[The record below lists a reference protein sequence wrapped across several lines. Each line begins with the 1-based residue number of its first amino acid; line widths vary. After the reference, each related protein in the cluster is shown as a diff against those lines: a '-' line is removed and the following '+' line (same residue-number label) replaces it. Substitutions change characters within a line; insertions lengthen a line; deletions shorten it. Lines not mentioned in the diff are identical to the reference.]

1 MPITQEQFG
10 YVSALAMSRAAI
22 VLNPG
27 KEYLVES
34 RLEPLARTGGFDSL
48 GDLIDAMRRRPGYAE
63 IHQMAVEALTTNETL
78 FFRDLHPFEAME
90 KKLIPEIMARR
101 SGERRIDIWS
111 GASSTGQEGY
121 SIAMML
127 REKFPELRTWKVSIT
142 GTDLS
147 SKAVAKAKEGLY
159 SQLEVNRGLPLPL
172 LVKYFEKVDKGWQI
186 KSEIRDMVQFRKMNL
201 IESWPTLPRFDLVLM
216 RNVLIYFD
224 IPTRKRILDGIRSI
238 IHPDGALFL
247 GASETT
253 INVDDCW
260 VGESS
265 GRTSVYR
272 IKRADGANRAILN

>member
-1 MPITQEQFG
+1 MSLTAEHFDYISG
-10 YVSALAMSRAAI
+10 LAMDRAAI

-48 GDLIDAMRRRPGYAE
+48 GDLIDTMRKRVGYSD

-90 KKLIPEIMARR
+90 KTLIPEVMVRR
-101 SGERRIDIWS
+101 ASERRIDIWS

-127 REKFPELRTWKVSIT
+127 REKFPELLSWNINII
-142 GTDLS
+142 GTDLC
-147 SKAVAKAKEGLY
+147 SKAVTKAKEGLY

-172 LVKYFEKVDKGWQI
+172 LVKYFEKVEKGWQV
-186 KSEIRDMVQFRKMNL
+186 KPEIRKMVTFQKMNL
-201 IESWPTLPRFDLVLM
+201 IERWPSLPRFDLVLM

-224 IPTRKRILDGIRSI
+224 VPTRKKILDGIRSI
-238 IHPDGALFL
+238 IHPDGGLFL

-260 VGESS
+260 FGQNC
-265 GRTSVYR
+265 GRTNVYR
-272 IKRADGANRAILN
+272 IKPNKSTRVSSRS